1 MGFTGREVVR
11 VEGLIKELDKL
22 EGRTDKQSK
31 ALRAR
36 LFKLERKLYAVDV
49 MFYYKVIELLAGLA
63 DSAERVGH
71 RLQILM
77 AK

>member
-1 MGFTGREVVR
+1 VGFSGREVVH
-11 VEGLIKELDKL
+11 VESLIKELEKL
-22 EGRTDKQSK
+22 EGRTDKQSQ

-36 LFKLERKLYAVDV
+36 LFKLERDLYPVDV
-49 MFYYKVIELLAGLA
+49 MFYYKIIELLAGLA

-71 RLQILM
+71 RLQIVM